1 MKPVFF
7 LLLLLLFMKS
17 VLVLQISRVLFVK
30 LPGLVGRAFGFAR
43 FPGLEVVSIRLA
55 PAPAEFR
62 ASSLGVEIPARYGGP
77 AWSHLLRLLTNG
89 TTFLFTCCLRF
100 EVVSV

>member
-1 MKPVFF
+1 
-7 LLLLLLFMKS
+7 MKS

-62 ASSLGVEIPARYGGP
+62 ASSLGVEIPARYSGP
-77 AWSHLLRLLTNG
+77 AWSHLLRLLTN
-89 TTFLFTCCLRF
+89 
-100 EVVSV
+100 